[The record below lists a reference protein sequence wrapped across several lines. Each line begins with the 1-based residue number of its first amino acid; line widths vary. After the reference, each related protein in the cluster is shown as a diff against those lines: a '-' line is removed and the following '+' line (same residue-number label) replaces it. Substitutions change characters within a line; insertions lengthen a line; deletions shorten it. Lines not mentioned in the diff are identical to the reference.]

1 MSSSNVAMA
10 QKKSGS
16 KQPSSKDFDSGLPE
30 FACKC
35 ANEALD
41 RGNAVF
47 GIQNLGK
54 SVIQYSY
61 NTDTRQ
67 TIFFDSN
74 DFFRVISKRLS
85 MLNVEF
91 A

>member
-1 MSSSNVAMA
+1 MSSSNIAMA

-54 SVIQYSY
+54 SVNQYSIILIHARRY
-61 NTDTRQ
+61 FFTHM
-67 TIFFDSN
+67 IFS
-74 DFFRVISKRLS
+74 
-85 MLNVEF
+85 E
-91 A
+91 